1 MPGPGNAAFAR
12 AVGEVWAVYA
22 RYTGAGAAAPTKVY
36 GPGIASITRQGVGQY
51 TINFQDVGAQ
61 IIDFN
66 VIQHTAAGAGPLV
79 GKMVNNSF
87 SRANRSVQFEMWDLA
102 TPTRTELINAVEVT
116 IQVTF
121 SKNPT

>member
-1 MPGPGNAAFAR
+1 MPSPGNAAPLR
-12 AVGEVWAVYA
+12 AIGEVWSVYA
-22 RYTGAGAAAPTKVY
+22 RYTGAGAAVPTKVY
-36 GPGIASITRQGVGQY
+36 GPGITSITRQGVGQY

-61 IIDFN
+61 IVDFN
-66 VIQHTAAGAGPLV
+66 MLQHTAAGAGPLV
-79 GKMVNNSF
+79 GKMVNGSF
-87 SRANRSVQFEMWDLA
+87 SRATKSVQVEMWDLA